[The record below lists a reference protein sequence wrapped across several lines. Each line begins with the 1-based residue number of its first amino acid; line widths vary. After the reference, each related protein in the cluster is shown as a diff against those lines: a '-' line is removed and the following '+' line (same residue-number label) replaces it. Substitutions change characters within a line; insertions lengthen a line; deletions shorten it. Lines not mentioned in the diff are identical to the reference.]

1 MGRTLAALF
10 GLALTLLSAR
20 DARAIPITPADFPG
34 GTLVQEH
41 QDAIGSST
49 FRRIGEIDSVV
60 LRDSLG
66 RYVYQHTVTPWLTN
80 NTIFDTQFTVHGFAG
95 LAGWFFQEALEAG
108 GTGTDADFQITY
120 KAPGEPLGPGEIPG
134 QLRWAAQAALDWD
147 GRDPIT
153 FFFVSNLPPAAPGAL
168 RKNYRLV
175 GEEVGTAQ
183 VPAPVPE
190 PASIVL
196 FGSALLALH
205 SARRRR
211 RCRV

>member
-20 DARAIPITPADFPG
+20 DARAIPITPGDFPSG
-34 GTLVQEH
+34 GTPVLEH
-41 QDAIGSST
+41 RDFIGSV
-49 FRRIGEIDSVV
+49 IGEIDSFVS
-60 LRDSLG
+60 RDPLG
-66 RYVYQHTVTPWLTN
+66 RYVYEHRVTPWYTN

-95 LAGWFFQEALEAG
+95 VAGWFFQEALEAG
-108 GTGTDADFQITY
+108 GTGTDADFRITY
-120 KAPGEPLGPGEIPG
+120 KARGEPLGPGEIPG
-134 QLRWAAQAALDWD
+134 QLRWTAQAALDWD

-168 RKNYRLV
+168 RKDYRLV
-175 GEEVGTAQ
+175 GDRVGTAQ